1 MVMFMKILWE
11 ILECVLNIS
20 ILDIYNGK
28 VKNNYIGKICL
39 ICVDIVDVIWL
50 VVGI

>member
-1 MVMFMKILWE
+1 M
-11 ILECVLNIS
+11 LECVVMFYLNIG
-20 ILDIYNGK
+20 ILDIYYGK
-28 VKNNYIGKICL
+28 VKKSYIGKICL